1 MQHLDAVQANIQE
14 RVPQLLAELQE
25 NCNAA
30 TALEVYTFLARALH
44 PDAPAP
50 AAPAAVDAI
59 HCWVMWINYVA
70 QPLQR
75 RYESLGS
82 SLRTY
87 PALLDVLLC
96 AMTLTETEVL
106 GPDTIVDKLLIGAE
120 TNPAFA
126 LQPLPYLRVA
136 YSFSKLRYE
145 KTNVDNPQEEFPC
158 LSKLVKRLAAPQS
171 DERDEF
177 VIWCRERRESN
188 VKILW
193 KRAME
198 RLELERRE
206 LERLSRKR
214 DRAAAGL

>member
-1 MQHLDAVQANIQE
+1 MQAVQDAV
-14 RVPQLLAELQE
+14 PQVLVRLRGDL
-25 NCNAA
+25 CDDA
-30 TALEVYTFLARALH
+30 TVLEIYTFLALALH
-44 PDAPAP
+44 SDAP
-50 AAPAAVDAI
+50 APAAVDAI

-87 PALLDVLLC
+87 PALLDVLLV

-126 LQPLPYLRVA
+126 LQPLPYLMVA
-136 YSFSKLRYE
+136 YSFSKLRHE
-145 KTNVDNPQEEFPC
+145 KTLRQPHDFPC
-158 LSKLVKRLAAPQS
+158 LKKWVKDLKAPES

-177 VIWCRERRESN
+177 VIWCRYRRESH

-193 KRAME
+193 KRAMM
-198 RLELERRE
+198 RRELERRE

>member
-50 AAPAAVDAI
+50 AAPAAVDCY

-106 GPDTIVDKLLIGAE
+106 GRYTIVDKLLRGAE

-126 LQPLPYLRVA
+126 LQPLPYLMVA
-136 YSFSKLRYE
+136 YSFSKLSHE
-145 KTNVDNPQEEFPC
+145 KTRRQPHDDFPC
-158 LSKLVKRLAAPQS
+158 LKRWVKDLKAPES

-177 VIWCRERRESN
+177 VIWCRYRRESH

-193 KRAME
+193 KRAMM
-198 RLELERRE
+198 RRELERRE

>member
-50 AAPAAVDAI
+50 AAPAAVDCY

-126 LQPLPYLRVA
+126 LQPLPYLMVA
-136 YSFSKLRYE
+136 YSFSKLKHE
-145 KTNVDNPQEEFPC
+145 KTRRQPFPC
-158 LSKLVKRLAAPQS
+158 LKEWVKHLKEPES

-177 VIWCRERRESN
+177 VRWCRYRRESH

-193 KRAME
+193 KRAMMW
-198 RLELERRE
+198 RELERRE

>member
-50 AAPAAVDAI
+50 APPAAVDAI
-59 HCWVMWINYVA
+59 HCWVLWINYVA

-87 PALLDVLLC
+87 PALLSTC
-96 AMTLTETEVL
+96 
-106 GPDTIVDKLLIGAE
+106 
-120 TNPAFA
+120 
-126 LQPLPYLRVA
+126 
-136 YSFSKLRYE
+136 SS
-145 KTNVDNPQEEFPC
+145 
-158 LSKLVKRLAAPQS
+158 
-171 DERDEF
+171 
-177 VIWCRERRESN
+177 
-188 VKILW
+188 
-193 KRAME
+193 
-198 RLELERRE
+198 
-206 LERLSRKR
+206 SR
-214 DRAAAGL
+214 